1 MFGSVLGQAPRYR
14 ILVWVVGLFM
24 AINTATRLGLI
35 GLEGDL
41 LNALPWRLGPIVVV
55 GLFYDAAAA
64 SYVLIPFALTAL
76 LLPDRP
82 WGRQAHA
89 VVVTVLLWL
98 CLFGLLFTSVAEVL
112 RRIKSNSSKWI
123 HETDPARRGFAWQA
137 GYGAF
142 AVSYSQVDQVKAYLA
157 GQAEH
162 QAESALLAVDFERIE
177 DFLLAGQEFIFAAIE
192 GVLSEPE
199 EGSDHDGSF
208 LRRSPLATGS
218 SNRAGPIRS
227 PLW

>member
-14 ILVWVVGLFM
+14 VLVWVVGVFM

-35 GLEGDL
+35 GLEGDV

-89 VVVTVLLWL
+89 VIATVLLWL

-112 RRIKSNSSKWI
+112 FW
-123 HETDPARRGFAWQA
+123 HEFAARFN
-137 GYGAF
+137 F
-142 AVSYSQVDQVKAYLA
+142 I
-157 GQAEH
+157 
-162 QAESALLAVDFERIE
+162 AVDDRSEERRVGKE
-177 DFLLAGQEFIFAAIE
+177 C
-192 GVLSEPE
+192 
-199 EGSDHDGSF
+199 
-208 LRRSPLATGS
+208 RS
-218 SNRAGPIRS
+218 RWS
-227 PLW
+227 PYH